1 LQRIGA
7 VSAFARKRSHRCLD
21 AHNAVRR
28 KTGRS
33 SKLDVISA
41 KAGRL
46 LSVTET
52 DIEQRKAI
60 AGLGDDDIPRIT
72 SLKSMIEYRADHGAE
87 VLRNQLVKIAA
98 PKLFA
103 RRGVL
108 DQAKQG
114 KRDHS
119 CRRTRRQRGREEGGR
134 PRLSIARAIVE
145 ARHGTIGFSS
155 TEGKGTTFHFGL
167 PIAPAQ

>member
-1 LQRIGA
+1 M
-7 VSAFARKRSHRCLD
+7 
-21 AHNAVRR
+21 
-28 KTGRS
+28 
-33 SKLDVISA
+33 LDVISA

-72 SLKSMIEYRADHGAE
+72 SLKSMIEQRAGHGAE
-87 VLRNQLVKIAA
+87 VLFNQHVKIAA

-108 DQAKQG
+108 DQARQR
-114 KRDHS
+114 KRDRS
-119 CRRTRRQRGREEGGR
+119 RRRTRRQRGRGEGVGLG
-134 PRLSIARAIVE
+134 LSIARAIVE
-145 ARHGTIGFSS
+145 AHHGTIRFST
-155 TEGKGTTFHFGL
+155 TEGRSTTFHFGL
-167 PIAPAQ
+167 PIMPPQ

>member
-1 LQRIGA
+1 M
-7 VSAFARKRSHRCLD
+7 
-21 AHNAVRR
+21 
-28 KTGRS
+28 
-33 SKLDVISA
+33 LDVISA

-72 SLKSMIEYRADHGAE
+72 SLKSMIEQRADHCAE
-87 VLRNQLVKIAA
+87 VLFNQLVKIAA

-108 DQAKQG
+108 DQAKQR
-114 KRDHS
+114 KRDRS
-119 CRRTRRQRGREEGGR
+119 RRKDSSSTRARGGGR
-134 PRLSIARAIVE
+134 PRAEHRAGDCGG
-145 ARHGTIGFSS
+145 ASRHDRIFLHGR
-155 TEGKGTTFHFGL
+155 
-167 PIAPAQ
+167 